1 MPDLGAH
8 GLENLTYKYL
18 CNSSLCYFFVWFMFY
33 LLLLWSTLIES
44 SWQNRIQ
51 PIAFWYSDIVLATYP
66 YLPTCAPFLFC
77 NLHID
82 ICNPTSSVYL
92 IRYLQSCTTDM
103 ITYII
108 SYLTF
113 LYCVLSKSSVLLNTV
128 GFPAG
133 SWCSRGLTA
142 TGFPTV
148 DIGPGI
154 NRFPCVCVCMRIVH
168 IDASVCVCIYIY
180 IYLSIYLSLSLCAY
194 FRKERK
200 RERERGKEG
209 ERKKN

>member
-1 MPDLGAH
+1 M
-8 GLENLTYKYL
+8 
-18 CNSSLCYFFVWFMFY
+18 
-33 LLLLWSTLIES
+33 
-44 SWQNRIQ
+44 
-51 PIAFWYSDIVLATYP
+51 LATYP

-168 IDASVCVCIYIY
+168 IDASVCVYIHIYIY
-180 IYLSIYLSLSLCAY
+180 ISIYLSISLSVHISGK
-194 FRKERK
+194 KESEREREGK
-200 RERERGKEG
+200 RERE
-209 ERKKN
+209 KKTS

>member
-1 MPDLGAH
+1 M
-8 GLENLTYKYL
+8 
-18 CNSSLCYFFVWFMFY
+18 
-33 LLLLWSTLIES
+33 
-44 SWQNRIQ
+44 
-51 PIAFWYSDIVLATYP
+51 LATYP

-154 NRFPCVCVCMRIVH
+154 NRFPCVCVHAHCTYRCKC
-168 IDASVCVCIYIY
+168 VCVYTH
-180 IYLSIYLSLSLCAY
+180 IYLSISLSLSLCAY

-200 RERERGKEG
+200 RERER
-209 ERKKN
+209 ERGREKKTS

>member
-154 NRFPCVCVCMRIVH
+154 NQFPCVCVHAHCTYRCK
-168 IDASVCVCIYIY
+168 CVCIYIY
-180 IYLSIYLSLSLCAY
+180 IYIYLSLSLCI
-194 FRKERK
+194 FQERK
-200 RERERGKEG
+200 KARERERERGRE
-209 ERKKN
+209 KKN